1 YLRDND
7 GYDDEGGILWEGVV
21 AYAAAHHLPLQAART
36 DNTGD
41 AASAAICSKGPTIIP
56 VKHTE
61 PGSKVIHHHFVTAWA
76 RDTAETTYLLKDPHG
91 TLGEGGG
98 IAVSLDDTIPPYDYN
113 GNYFGTRE
121 LQGPGATFVFSG
133 DVTIVLHSPAEL
145 LLTNSAGQ
153 RTGIDPITNTTFSE
167 IPNAAYV

>member
-1 YLRDND
+1 
-7 GYDDEGGILWEGVV
+7 
-21 AYAAAHHLPLQAART
+21 
-36 DNTGD
+36 
-41 AASAAICSKGPTIIP
+41 
-56 VKHTE
+56 
-61 PGSKVIHHHFVTAWA
+61 
-76 RDTAETTYLLKDPHG
+76 
-91 TLGEGGG
+91 
-98 IAVSLDDTIPPYDYN
+98 N

-167 IPNAAYV
+167 IPNAAYVDESVTDITDNTDDAAQIDSKQMVLQPPAQDTFMLTVTGTDLGTYSLEFISLDANRQRAVTSLKDFPTAPGTTQQFTFTTPIAGGQPFPLAGGFLGGGQRP